1 LSAYKVA
8 RTDREVAWLEALSAM
23 LLEEEA
29 GVTAALEPLVQQT
42 VDDIESLVEALPPTS
57 PSRDLAWQESQA
69 ALDKL
74 LSKLN
79 RRFERE
85 LGSVLQALQRPLRQH
100 AAELAKGDT
109 SQPYR
114 SAGEL
119 LKLIRVAD
127 VTLQGWFKEAS
138 LSKWAQGISNSIDR
152 QVRKGWARDRAA
164 RALAIEVGGAALSAI
179 RNGIEN
185 LTSTGVWSMA
195 DQVQQEV
202 WTGRWVWR
210 TKRDEDVCATCE
222 PLDSV
227 VVNQRNE
234 LPDCPAHVKCR
245 CSCTVLVD

>member
-1 LSAYKVA
+1 MKRA
-8 RTDREVAWLEALSAM
+8 RTDREEQWLEQLSSM
-23 LLEEEA
+23 LLEEEQ
-29 GVTAALEPLVQQT
+29 GVQDALAALVAQT
-42 VDDIESLVEALPPTS
+42 IDDLEQLIEALPPTS
-57 PSRDLAWQESQA
+57 PSRDLSWQEAQP

-114 SAGEL
+114 SAGTL
-119 LKLIRVAD
+119 LKDIRVAETPLAD
-127 VTLQGWFKEAS
+127 WFRERS
-138 LSKWAQGISNSIDR
+138 LSRWAQGIADTIDR
-152 QVRKGWARDRAA
+152 QVRNGWARDQAA
-164 RALAIEVGGAALSAI
+164 RALAIEVGGAALNAI

-185 LTSTGVWSMA
+185 LTSTGVWSLA
-195 DQVQQEV
+195 DQTQQEV
-202 WTGRWVWR
+202 WTGKWVWR
-210 TKRDEDVCATCE
+210 TRRDEKVCTICE
-222 PLDSV
+222 PLDNV

-234 LPDCPAHVKCR
+234 LPDCPAHVRCR